1 MIDLNE
7 TKRMPLYESVYRQL
21 REEIGSGQRKP
32 GEKLPS
38 KRALA
43 ATLGI
48 SINTVETAYRQL
60 ESEGFIEARDRSGFY
75 VLPLSDLGPD
85 MAPEPRPN
93 RTPPPAAPEIDFA
106 VGAVDEA
113 LFPITVWQRLT
124 RASLNM
130 PGILTRGDSL
140 GDPGLREEI
149 ARYLAR
155 ARGVRCDPEQ
165 ILLGPGTDA
174 LLRTLGSLLPESCT
188 FVVENPAYHRAYAHF
203 SRMGHRV
210 IPAQMDDK
218 GVMVEPLRTLDSA
231 VVYTAP
237 SHQYPLGFAMP
248 MGRRT
253 ALLAWCAGGGFRYV
267 VEDDYDSEFR
277 YDARPLPSLQSID
290 RAERVIYLGTMS
302 GVIAP
307 SLRISYMILPPALL
321 RRLRER
327 RDPYSCN
334 VPTLEQYTLREFMRQ
349 GYFEKHL
356 GRDLEV
362 YVIRDGQ
369 AIVSCAFLLTVEKPM
384 SPAFP
389 NGCTGAV
396 LNVYTLPAFRRRGY
410 AKMIMAALTGGAKR
424 MGLSVVELKAT
435 EAGYPLYRATGFS
448 DSPSK
453 YRLMKWTN
461 PDLAQSTPIK

>member
-7 TKRMPLYESVYRQL
+7 TRKIPLYESVYRQL
-21 REEIGSGQRKP
+21 RAEIGGGQRKP

-43 ATLGI
+43 AALGI

-85 MAPEPRPN
+85 TAPEPRHGRPQ
-93 RTPPPAAPEIDFA
+93 PPPAPEIDFA
-106 VGAVDEA
+106 VGAVDEG
-113 LFPITVWQRLT
+113 LFPFTVWQRLT
-124 RASLNM
+124 RLSLGM
-130 PGILTRGDSL
+130 PGILARGDSL

-210 IPAQMDDK
+210 VPAQMDDR
-218 GVMVEPLRTLDSA
+218 GVTVGPLRALDSA

-253 ALLAWCAGGGFRYV
+253 ALLAWCAEGGFRYV

-307 SLRISYMILPPALL
+307 SLRISYMILPAALL

-334 VPTLEQYTLREFMRQ
+334 IPTLEQFTLREFMRQ

-356 GRDLEV
+356 NRMRV
-362 YVIRDGQ
+362 CYR
-369 AIVSCAFLLTVEKPM
+369 S
-384 SPAFP
+384 
-389 NGCTGAV
+389 
-396 LNVYTLPAFRRRGY
+396 RRRELCELLRPYEGRLRAIGAQAGSY
-410 AKMIMAALTGGAKR
+410 LLVRVDNGMDEEQLCAAALRTGVRVWPISPYFMGGVPEQYRSCVLLGYGNLTQGQMRRGTELLAKAWALD
-424 MGLSVVELKAT
+424 G
-435 EAGYPLYRATGFS
+435 P
-448 DSPSK
+448 
-453 YRLMKWTN
+453 
-461 PDLAQSTPIK
+461 

>member
-7 TKRMPLYESVYRQL
+7 IRKIPLYESVYRQL
-21 REEIGSGQRKP
+21 RGEIGSGQRKP

-43 ATLGI
+43 ASLGI

-85 MAPEPRPN
+85 MAPEPRPR
-93 RTPPPAAPEIDFA
+93 RTAPAAEPEVDFA

-130 PGILTRGDSL
+130 PGILARGDSL

-165 ILLGPGTDA
+165 ILLGPGTDS

-188 FVVENPAYHRAYAHF
+188 FVVEDPAYHRAYAHF

-210 IPAQMDDK
+210 IPARMDDR
-218 GVMVEPLRTLDSA
+218 GVMVEPLRALDSA

-253 ALLAWCAGGGFRYV
+253 ALLAWAAAGGFRYV

-349 GYFEKHL
+349 GFFEKHL
-356 GRDLEV
+356 NRMRVCYRNRRRELCALLRPYEDRLR
-362 YVIRDGQ
+362 VIGARAGSYLLVRVDNGLDGQ
-369 AIVSCAFLLTVEKPM
+369 GLCDAALRSGVRVWPIGPYFMDAVPEQYRACVLLGFGNLSGEQM
-384 SPAFP
+384 
-389 NGCTGAV
+389 
-396 LNVYTLPAFRRRGY
+396 RRGVSLL
-410 AKMIMAALTGGAKR
+410 AKAW
-424 MGLSVVELKAT
+424 GLDDV
-435 EAGYPLYRATGFS
+435 
-448 DSPSK
+448 
-453 YRLMKWTN
+453 
-461 PDLAQSTPIK
+461 

>member
-7 TKRMPLYESVYRQL
+7 KKQMPLYESVYRQI

-43 ATLGI
+43 AQLGI
-48 SINTVETAYRQL
+48 SINTVEGAYRQL
-60 ESEGFIEARDRSGFY
+60 ESEGYIEARARSGFY
-75 VLPLSDLGPD
+75 VLPLAVLHPG
-85 MAPEPRPN
+85 MAPEPRIS
-93 RTPPPAAPEIDFA
+93 RTPPPITPEIDFA

-113 LFPITVWQRLT
+113 LFPMTVWQRLT
-124 RASLNM
+124 RASLNS
-130 PGILTRGDSL
+130 PGILQRGDRL

-155 ARGVRCDPEQ
+155 ARGVRCDPAQ
-165 ILLGPGTDA
+165 ILLGSGTDS
-174 LLRTLGSLLPESCT
+174 LLRTLGSLLPDSCT
-188 FVVENPAYHRAYAHF
+188 FVVENPAYHKAYAHF

-210 IPAQMDDK
+210 TPAQMDSK
-218 GVMVEPLRTLDSA
+218 GVVVEALQALDNA

-253 ALLAWCAGGGFRYV
+253 ALLAWCAGGRFRYV

-290 RAERVIYLGTMS
+290 RAGRVIYLGTMS

-321 RRLRER
+321 QRLRER

-356 GRDLEV
+356 NRMRV
-362 YVIRDGQ
+362 CYR
-369 AIVSCAFLLTVEKPM
+369 
-384 SPAFP
+384 
-389 NGCTGAV
+389 N
-396 LNVYTLPAFRRRGY
+396 RRRELLDLLRPYENRLRVIGAQAGSYALVQVENGLDEQALCASALQLGVRVWPISPYFMGQVPAPYSASVLLGY
-410 AKMIMAALTGGAKR
+410 GNLTKDQMRRGVALLAKAW
-424 MGLSVVELKAT
+424 GLEI
-435 EAGYPLYRATGFS
+435 G
-448 DSPSK
+448 
-453 YRLMKWTN
+453 
-461 PDLAQSTPIK
+461 

>member
-21 REEIGSGQRKP
+21 REEIGNGQRKP

-43 ATLGI
+43 AALGI

-130 PGILTRGDSL
+130 PGILARGDSL

-218 GVMVEPLRTLDSA
+218 GVMVEPLRRLDSA

-334 VPTLEQYTLREFMRQ
+334 VPTLEQYTLQEFMRQ
-349 GYFEKHL
+349 GYFETHL
-356 GRDLEV
+356 TRMRVCYRNRRRELCELLRPYEDRLR
-362 YVIRDGQ
+362 VIGARAG
-369 AIVSCAFLLTVEKPM
+369 SYLLTRVENGMDEQRLCDAALRLGVRVWPI
-384 SPAFP
+384 SPYFMD
-389 NGCTGAV
+389 AV
-396 LNVYTLPAFRRRGY
+396 PEPYRACVLLGYGNLTSAQMRRGVTLL
-410 AKMIMAALTGGAKR
+410 AKAW
-424 MGLSVVELKAT
+424 GLDD
-435 EAGYPLYRATGFS
+435 F
-448 DSPSK
+448 
-453 YRLMKWTN
+453 
-461 PDLAQSTPIK
+461 

>member
-7 TKRMPLYESVYRQL
+7 KRMPLYEAIYRQL
-21 REEIGSGQRKP
+21 REEIGSGQRGT

-43 ATLGI
+43 AELGV
-48 SINTVETAYRQL
+48 SINTVEGAYRQL
-60 ESEGFIEARDRSGFY
+60 ESEGYIEARTRSGFY
-75 VLPLSDLGPD
+75 VLPLAVLHPGA
-85 MAPEPRPN
+85 APEPPL
-93 RTPPPAAPEIDFA
+93 TGSGQSAAPEIDFA

-113 LFPITVWQRLT
+113 LFPMTVWQRLT
-124 RASLNM
+124 RASLNL
-130 PGILTRGDSL
+130 PGILARGDSL

-155 ARGVRCDPEQ
+155 ARGVRCDPAQ

-174 LLRTLGSLLPESCT
+174 LLRTLGSLLPDSCT

-210 IPAQMDDK
+210 VPAQMDEK
-218 GVMVEPLRTLDSA
+218 GVMVEPLQTLERA

-253 ALLAWCAGGGFRYV
+253 ALLAWCAEENFRYV

-290 RAERVIYLGTMS
+290 RAGRVVYLGTMS

-307 SLRISYMILPPALL
+307 SLRISYMILPPSLL

-327 RDPYSCN
+327 QDPYSCN

-356 GRDLEV
+356 NRMRVCYRNRRKELTALLRPYGSRLRMIGAAAGSYALVQVDVGLDEQ
-362 YVIRDGQ
+362 GL
-369 AIVSCAFLLTVEKPM
+369 CAAASRLGVRVWPI
-384 SPAFP
+384 SPYF
-389 NGCTGAV
+389 
-396 LNVYTLPAFRRRGY
+396 
-410 AKMIMAALTGGAKR
+410 
-424 MGLSVVELKAT
+424 MGPVPT
-435 EAGYPLYRATGFS
+435 PYRACVLLGYGNLTKEQMARGVA
-448 DSPSK
+448 
-453 YRLMKWTN
+453 L
-461 PDLAQSTPIK
+461 LAKAWGLDEF